1 MGWLVWLG
9 WKVFRLADGL
19 ALSDGLS
26 DGLAGACEP
35 GWILQLRLGIRSQLR
50 L

>member
-1 MGWLVWLG
+1 MAC
-9 WKVFRLADGL
+9 RLADGL
-19 ALSDGLS
+19 ALADGLSDGLS
-26 DGLAGACEP
+26 DGLADGLAGACEP